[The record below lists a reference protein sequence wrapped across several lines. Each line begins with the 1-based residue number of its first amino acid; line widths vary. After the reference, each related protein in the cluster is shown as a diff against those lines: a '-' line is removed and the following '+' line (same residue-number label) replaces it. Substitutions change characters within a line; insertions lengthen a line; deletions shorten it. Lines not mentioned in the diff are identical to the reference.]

1 MSNAYDPHV
10 GGFPGVVQSKPR
22 GRLISVGDSSAV
34 STLRGALHATL

>member
-10 GGFPGVVQSKPR
+10 GGFPGMVQSKR